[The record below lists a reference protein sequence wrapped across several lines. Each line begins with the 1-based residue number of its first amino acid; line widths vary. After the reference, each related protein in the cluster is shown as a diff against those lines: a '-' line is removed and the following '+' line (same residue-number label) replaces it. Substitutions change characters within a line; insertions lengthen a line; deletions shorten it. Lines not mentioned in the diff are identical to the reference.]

1 MAQLD
6 DEPHGTCPVLIHYRV
21 RPAHG
26 RDHGP
31 LVVDDVADANA
42 VRQGGVLRAV
52 AELDSERLGSFLYR
66 VVQQGDAEGL
76 GLFPL
81 QEGEG
86 LGPGREVRAQAGGGD
101 VVVGSRVAVHRGHVD

>member
-1 MAQLD
+1 MNLTGPALSSSTIEYVRLTD
-6 DEPHGTCPVLIHYRV
+6 ATMGRSSSTMLPTPMPSARV
-21 RPAHG
+21 ECSGLLLSWTVNVSA
-26 RDHGP
+26 
-31 LVVDDVADANA
+31 L
-42 VRQGGVLRAV
+42 
-52 AELDSERLGSFLYR
+52 SCIR